1 MQRAFYNLAQAMLN
15 HQRSLDAIANNISNI
30 NTAGYKKDEIVT
42 NTFQEEL
49 ILVENRRKT
58 SGTFLQT
65 YVDVSKSNMEQGSL
79 EFTESP
85 YDIAIHGNVYFNIQS
100 PSGRVLQT
108 RKGQFE
114 LDGEGYLCLSS
125 SGRVMGENGEIFIGN
140 DDFIV
145 DNEGNI
151 LDENGNITDK
161 LLLSYIPEDADVEKV
176 GNNLFNYDGGKT
188 VPQGEKFDIIQG
200 AFEKSNVDANKEITH
215 AMEVQRLYEASSS
228 ILKYMD
234 TINGRAAS
242 EIIKL

>member
-1 MQRAFYNLAQAMLN
+1 MQRAFYNLAQSMIN
-15 HQRSLDAIANNISNI
+15 SQRALDAIANNVSNI
-30 NTAGYKKDEIVT
+30 NTSGYKKDEIVT

-58 SGTFLQT
+58 SGSFLQT
-65 YVDVSKSNMEQGSL
+65 YVDVSKVNLEQGSL

-85 YDIAIHGNVYFNIQS
+85 YDIAIHGNIYFNIAA
-100 PSGRVLQT
+100 PSGRTLQT
-108 RKGQFE
+108 RQGQFE
-114 LDGEGYLCLSS
+114 LDGEGYLTLND
-125 SGRVMGENGEIFIGN
+125 SGRVQGQNGDIYIGN

-145 DNEGNI
+145 DNDGNI
-151 LDENGNITDK
+151 LNENGEVLDT
-161 LLLSYIPEDADVEKV
+161 LLLSYIPADADVEKV
-176 GNNLFNYDGGKT
+176 GNNLFAYDGDMT
-188 VPQGEKFDIIQG
+188 IPDDEKYDIIQG

-215 AMEVQRLYEASSS
+215 AMEVQRLFEASSS